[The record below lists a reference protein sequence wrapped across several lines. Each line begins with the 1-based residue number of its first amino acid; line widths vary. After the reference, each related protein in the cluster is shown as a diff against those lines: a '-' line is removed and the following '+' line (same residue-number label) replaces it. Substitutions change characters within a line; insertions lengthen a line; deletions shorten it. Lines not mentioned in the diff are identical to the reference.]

1 MLGAGDLAQAN
12 ARLREEVALLTRAL
26 SAFEPL
32 ANATAALDDENGS
45 PSPFIIYLFYNSFA
59 K

>member
-1 MLGAGDLAQAN
+1 MAGDQDLAQAN

-32 ANATAALDDENGS
+32 ANATAALDDEKGS
-45 PSPFIIYLFYNSFA
+45 LYIFFILLIL
-59 K
+59 